1 MSKKRTNR
9 ARVAAR
15 GTAADPARVAL
26 AGGERL
32 GEDVKLKGVMPETMA
47 ESISRSAGVA
57 AFSFKS
63 AFLIA
68 GAVLL
73 GSIVIPYLASLAGMP
88 VDIAVMGAL
97 PPLLAAA
104 LATSRCFIDAD
115 HGFGRMFAIIFG
127 VTYAA
132 ALLVCWILLYQGL
145 LLF

>member
-9 ARVAAR
+9 ARAAAR

-32 GEDVKLKGVMPETMA
+32 GDDVKLKGVMPETMA

-63 AFLIA
+63 AFILA

-73 GSIVIPYLASLAGMP
+73 GTVVIPYAASLAGAP
-88 VDIAVMGAL
+88 VNITVMVAL
-97 PPLLAAA
+97 PLLIAAA
-104 LATSRCFIDAD
+104 LAGTRYVVDTD
-115 HGFGRMFAIIFG
+115 RGFCRGALITFA
-127 VTYAA
+127 VAWAA
-132 ALLVCWILLYQGL
+132 SLLVCWLVLYQGVMP
-145 LLF
+145 F